1 MAQKGS
7 VVIGQLFSDSDS
19 DEDDRRYYTSAS
31 EKRKSKIAGRV
42 VMTSADEKKSGK
54 QLQRAPLPP
63 ASMPESKAPDGYVE
77 FNKKNIANMEFNS
90 AIQYKKKGKD
100 AVIANKYF
108 KKYDQIAGTI
118 MVGYSPG
125 KKGATY
131 ILSLGD
137 IDALYVRQT
146 AGGAPDDPLN
156 GTIEVP
162 QAQWKYIKRD
172 TIISY
177 KRKNTGNWIYRVKF
191 NSYFKSSKDNST
203 RMSLSSE
210 TGGNYRCDPSQIVEI
225 RRHVSDT
232 DFKLASILQELN
244 LLKERMA
251 RLERHLR

>member
-31 EKRKSKIAGRV
+31 EKRKPKIAGRSIQ
-42 VMTSADEKKSGK
+42 TSADEKRSTKK
-54 QLQRAPLPP
+54 LQRAPLPP
-63 ASMPESKAPDGYVE
+63 ATMPESKAPDGYVE
-77 FNKKNIANMEFNS
+77 LNKKNIPDLAYNTI
-90 AIQYKKKGKD
+90 IQYKKKGED
-100 AVIANKYF
+100 SIIANKYF

-118 MVGYSPG
+118 MVGQSPG
-125 KKGATY
+125 KKGPIYTQN
-131 ILSLGD
+131 LGE
-137 IDALYVRQT
+137 IDAIYVRQT
-146 AGGAPDDPLN
+146 AGGAPDDQLS

-177 KRKNTGNWIYRVKF
+177 KRKHTGNWIYRVKF

-203 RMSLSSE
+203 RMNLSSE
-210 TGGNYRCDPSQIVEI
+210 TGNNYRCDPSQIAEI

-251 RLERHLR
+251 KLERHLR